1 MPDRDSLIAGA
12 RYAALGVEF
21 ASIIVV
27 AVIAGYHVDDY
38 LGTSPL
44 LLLLLTLGG
53 MVGAL
58 RRLLWSLKKHTGTD

>member
-1 MPDRDSLIAGA
+1 MPDKDSLIAGA

-21 ASIIVV
+21 AAIIVV
-27 AVIAGYHVDDY
+27 AVIAGFHLDEY

-44 LLLLLTLGG
+44 CMLLFTVGG

-58 RRLLWSLKKHTGTD
+58 RRLLWSLKKHS